1 MEFQLLLRANWDYE
15 IMHKLCSKCKVYKI
29 NYTQQEF
36 QERLVKHKEWDECEI
51 NHTES
56 SGEMEAAAALLI
68 FSPSEQKSKLRFQYS
83 SEILN
88 HLLLLF
94 DLIDFFPRWRV
105 VVCHLI
111 F

>member
-1 MEFQLLLRANWDYE
+1 
-15 IMHKLCSKCKVYKI
+15 
-29 NYTQQEF
+29 
-36 QERLVKHKEWDECEI
+36 
-51 NHTES
+51 
-56 SGEMEAAAALLI
+56 MEAAAALLI
-68 FSPSEQKSKLRFQYS
+68 FRPSEQKSKLRFQYS
-83 SEILN
+83 SELLD